1 MENKFRCH
9 PSIILEKIAGVLSIF
24 IVIFVSNVDDVV
36 DILETGKFQGNKILL
51 IGTVILIVDAIYNFL
66 VWRKT
71 YISIQDGTIVLE
83 RNTINKK
90 INTFGI
96 KNIANITYTDF

>member
-1 MENKFRCH
+1 M
-9 PSIILEKIAGVLSIF
+9 
-24 IVIFVSNVDDVV
+24 
-36 DILETGKFQGNKILL
+36 
-51 IGTVILIVDAIYNFL
+51 IGTAILILDAIYNLL

-96 KNIANITYTDF
+96 KNIANINIEQNIFERIISTCKVKIDTDSRSTADETDIEIVLKKI